1 MTGFSRLLAVM
12 AAAAWV
18 VGAGPTQ
25 AQQEFPPPQGK
36 GRVVVMAS
44 GLKGP
49 GQIEP
54 EARALAQQ
62 GYEVVLFDGNPMEGN
77 GGAKLKADILQ
88 AQQMPHALPGK
99 VALVGFSLG
108 GGMALYYGGQL
119 PDLVAGAVVWFPAT
133 VFIKNVP
140 GFAEK
145 LSIPVLMF
153 AGESDTFRGCCLI
166 DHARDIAAATAAAG
180 KPLELVTYP
189 NTNHDFIPQGDNYN
203 PTSYADAWQRT
214 LDRLKQYL
222 GS

>member
-77 GGAKLKADILQ
+77 GGAKLKA
-88 AQQMPHALPGK
+88 MGWTP
-99 VALVGFSLG
+99 
-108 GGMALYYGGQL
+108 
-119 PDLVAGAVVWFPAT
+119 PDG
-133 VFIKNVP
+133 I
-140 GFAEK
+140 
-145 LSIPVLMF
+145 
-153 AGESDTFRGCCLI
+153 
-166 DHARDIAAATAAAG
+166 
-180 KPLELVTYP
+180 
-189 NTNHDFIPQGDNYN
+189 
-203 PTSYADAWQRT
+203 
-214 LDRLKQYL
+214 
-222 GS
+222 

>member
-1 MTGFSRLLAVM
+1 MTRLDRLVAVL
-12 AAAAWV
+12 AAAACLG
-18 VGAGPTQ
+18 GAERAH

-49 GQIEP
+49 DQLAP
-54 EARALAQQ
+54 EARTLAQQ
-62 GYEVVLFDGNPMEGN
+62 GYDVVLFDGNPMEGN
-77 GGAKLKADILQ
+77 GGAKLKSDILQ

-119 PDLVAGAVVWFPAT
+119 PDLVAGDVVWFPAT

-140 GFAEK
+140 GFADK
-145 LSIPVLMF
+145 LSVPVLMF
-153 AGESDTFRGCCLI
+153 AGEGDTFRGCCLV
-166 DHARDIAAATAAAG
+166 DHAREIAAATSAAG
-180 KPLELVTYP
+180 KSLELVTYP

-203 PTSYADAWQRT
+203 PTAYADAWRRT

-222 GS
+222 GG

>member
-1 MTGFSRLLAVM
+1 MTRLNRLVAVI
-12 AAAAWV
+12 AAAACV
-18 VGAGPTQ
+18 VGAGAAQ

-36 GRVVVMAS
+36 GRVVVLAS

-49 GQIEP
+49 GQIAP

-62 GYEVVLFDGNPMEGN
+62 GYDVVLFDGNPMEGN
-77 GGAKLKADILQ
+77 AGSKLKADILQ

-140 GFAEK
+140 GFADK

-189 NTNHDFIPQGDNYN
+189 DTNHDFIPQGDNYN